1 MKLNPDCAREVLLAL
16 ENVLQI
22 DENLTMPALNAYA
35 LFDLIPK
42 FSKPDVLYTLQ
53 KLEEAGFII
62 ASFQFVSG
70 SLSDGY
76 ISSITYRGH
85 EFLENIRENKNWE
98 KVKSAAAKIGSFSV
112 SVLGEI
118 SKSLILT
125 LISSSIT

>member
-1 MKLNPDCAREVLLAL
+1 MKLNPDCVREVLLTL
-16 ENVLQI
+16 ENSLQI
-22 DENLTMPALNAYA
+22 DEKLHISTLSAYA
-35 LFDLIPK
+35 LFDLVPK
-42 FSKPDVLYTLQ
+42 YSKQEVLYTLQ
-53 KLEEAGFII
+53 KLEEAGFIV
-62 ASFQFVSG
+62 ASFQFMSG
-70 SLSDGY
+70 SFSDGC
-76 ISSITYRGH
+76 ISSITYQGH